1 MAGVLEV
8 FTSTKTLIHSLDHK
22 LDNVDTLGRVKC
34 AVLGARGLVAQRL
47 IQRLTDH
54 HWFAPVMVVG
64 SLESEGMMVSEIP
77 WSFTEPRPALPDM
90 CVTGIGEDGEL
101 AKQLISEGVRIVF
114 SALPDSPASL
124 IERDLAKSGLVVISH
139 STIHRHSHI
148 TPLVVPEVNNDH
160 LRLLE
165 SQTEYGEGMLVS
177 CSNCMVVPLAITLA
191 PVIRDLPVVSIT
203 ITTEQSLSGGGRKT
217 LENSRIGIFPDSSIP
232 GESKSVESELRRILG
247 KYDGSTVKP
256 LGLPIE
262 ANCKRVKREF
272 GHSASVTLDFSRDIS
287 AHEIT
292 TSWSE
297 FLSPVQHLDLPS
309 GLKSPIIFVSNIDN
323 ISERSDNPENNSLLN
338 SMEIYIGSIRV
349 YGNSASFDVISDNTV
364 RGAAG
369 NSILLAEMML
379 AQGIIHDSS
388 SVQLSSHYIQQK

>member
-1 MAGVLEV
+1 MLSALSANIPVLCSS
-8 FTSTKTLIHSLDHK
+8 STPTISL
-22 LDNVDTLGRVKC
+22 
-34 AVLGARGLVAQRL
+34 A
-47 IQRLTDH
+47 
-54 HWFAPVMVVG
+54 
-64 SLESEGMMVSEIP
+64 E
-77 WSFTEPRPALPDM
+77 
-90 CVTGIGEDGEL
+90 EL
-101 AKQLISEGVRIVF
+101 AKELVNSKIQISELKRKLRV
-114 SALPDSPASL
+114 AS
-124 IERDLAKSGLVVISH
+124 R
-139 STIHRHSHI
+139 
-148 TPLVVPEVNNDH
+148 
-160 LRLLE
+160 
-165 SQTEYGEGMLVS
+165 
-177 CSNCMVVPLAITLA
+177 
-191 PVIRDLPVVSIT
+191 
-203 ITTEQSLSGGGRKT
+203 
-217 LENSRIGIFPDSSIP
+217 
-232 GESKSVESELRRILG
+232 VESELRRILG

-379 AQGIIHDSS
+379 AQGIIHDSPS
-388 SVQLSSHYIQQK
+388 SQFIRQDVR